1 MLRNNLKDVWETL
14 NSKLFEL
21 NDIEINLVNLII
33 MILILVVTAFLLHF
47 FRRFF
52 LRPSKNIPI
61 EYGRRYAIFQ
71 IIKYVVW
78 VIAIGMALE
87 SIGLRLTWFIAGS
100 AALLVGLGLGI
111 QQIFND
117 IVSGILMLIEGSVKV
132 DDVLEVDGIVCR
144 VREIKLRTSK
154 VITRDEII
162 LIIPNRKFINENVI
176 NWSHQHQYTRF
187 HVMVSVSFNEDV
199 DRIKE
204 LLLECAAE
212 HPDVT
217 NLPAYAPRVWFI
229 GMGDYRFDFELL
241 FFSSNNFRI
250 ENTKSE
256 LRFAVIRKFR
266 ENGIRIPFPQHD
278 LHWRDGEVV
287 RVTSEPVDIS
297 GQPAKA

>member
-1 MLRNNLKDVWETL
+1 MRDNVQNVWNAL
-14 NSKLFEL
+14 NDRLFEI
-21 NDIEINLVNLII
+21 NTIEVKPMSLIVVV
-33 MILILVVTAFLLHF
+33 LILLVTVFGLRLL
-47 FRRFF
+47 RRFI
-52 LRPSKNIPI
+52 LRPSKALPI
-61 EYGRRYAIFQ
+61 EYGRRYALFQ

-78 VIAIGMALE
+78 VMVIGISLE
-87 SIGLRLTWFIAGS
+87 TIGIRLTWFIAGS

-117 IVSGILMLIEGSVKV
+117 VISGILMLIEGNVKV

-144 VREIKLRTSK
+144 VKEIKLRTSK

-176 NWSHQHQYTRF
+176 NWSHQHQFTRF
-187 HVMVSVSFNEDV
+187 HVQVSVSFNEDV
-199 DRIKE
+199 DRVKS
-204 LLLECAAE
+204 LLLESANE

-217 NLPAYAPRVWFI
+217 DLPAFAPRVWFI
-229 GMGDYRFDFELL
+229 AMADFRFDFELL

-266 ENGIRIPFPQHD
+266 ENNIRIPYPQHD
-278 LHWRDGEVV
+278 LHWREGDMV
-287 RVTSEPVDIS
+287 RISAEPVT
-297 GQPAKA
+297 KADQFTD